1 MRRGLTL
8 LQLSG
13 ERNAQTP
20 FCEFK
25 VYSGRF
31 DTCGYCES
39 ATTAG
44 PASTFPSSVTPSSG
58 GENIRDLPSQR
69 RPHWQCRAVNRPVP
83 ELPRLTPPTH
93 SLFPSQVSA
102 EPTHKRDHTTL
113 VLRRLRVTCFAYA
126 SCPACGSIRVAADRT
141 SIASAAKRHCTVSHP
156 AGWTPRLPGAAAA
169 ENDAAVSVG
178 CRRFAE
184 PLIVFLWTNAQRWD
198 RWALR

>member
-1 MRRGLTL
+1 MHRCSSSPLCARHVRPEAAHGVGLGAHCPRVSSAARSESEIGGGGSQAVRRGLTL
-8 LQLSG
+8 LQPSG

-83 ELPRLTPPTH
+83 ELPRLTPESP
-93 SLFPSQVSA
+93 FPSPPRPPAPDTLPVSESGVCRA
-102 EPTHKRDHTTL
+102 HT
-113 VLRRLRVTCFAYA
+113 
-126 SCPACGSIRVAADRT
+126 
-141 SIASAAKRHCTVSHP
+141 
-156 AGWTPRLPGAAAA
+156 
-169 ENDAAVSVG
+169 
-178 CRRFAE
+178 
-184 PLIVFLWTNAQRWD
+184 
-198 RWALR
+198 